1 VSTAAD
7 RPASGASVAGPA
19 RRRRARVGAYALW
32 QLRDYVKDR
41 GLPTLIVAMLS
52 GYLGLTPIIERMPSR
67 AEPVSTGLLARFG
80 SAEAVY
86 AARMLEFNHAFL
98 RSILG
103 TIVFVGA
110 LFAMNGIVANDR
122 KQGFYRFL
130 FAKPMSPSRYY
141 GQAFLVHWA
150 GFLGVMAVL
159 GLVYGVLIWPV
170 LSRPLLL
177 VVALMFVAY
186 AGIAFLLSAA
196 ARWDWMSLVVVSV
209 ASTYLWARFGAS
221 THPLARLLFLLPPL
235 HRADEVYASVA
246 GAPMYAS
253 GAPLA
258 IPWPILWWLTGY
270 GAACFAAG
278 LVVLRYRRLAIV

>member
-1 VSTAAD
+1 MSE
-7 RPASGASVAGPA
+7 RGAV
-19 RRRRARVGAYALW
+19 RRRHARVGAYALW
-32 QLRDYVKDR
+32 QLRDYIKDR

-52 GYLGLTPIIERMPSR
+52 GYLGLSPIIERLPTR
-67 AEPVSTGLLARFG
+67 VDEVPDNLLVRYG

-86 AARMLEFNHAFL
+86 AARMMAFNHAFL

-130 FAKPMSPSRYY
+130 FAKPMTPARYY
-141 GQAFLVHWA
+141 GQAFFVHWA
-150 GFLGVMAVL
+150 GFVGVMIVL

-170 LSRPLLL
+170 LSRPLL
-177 VVALMFVAY
+177 VVIALMFVAY
-186 AGIAFLLSAA
+186 SGIAFLLSAA

-209 ASTYLWARFGAS
+209 AATYLWTRYGES
-221 THPLARLLFLLPPL
+221 THPLAKLLFLLPPL
-235 HRADEVYASVA
+235 HLVDEVYASVS

-253 GAPLA
+253 SAPA
-258 IPWPILWWLTGY
+258 AVPWVILWWLAGY
-270 GAACFAAG
+270 GAACYAAG